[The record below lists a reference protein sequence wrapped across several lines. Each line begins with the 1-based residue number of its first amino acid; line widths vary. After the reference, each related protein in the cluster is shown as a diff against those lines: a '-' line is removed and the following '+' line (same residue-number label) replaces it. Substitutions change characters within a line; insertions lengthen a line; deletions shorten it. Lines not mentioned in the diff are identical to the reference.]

1 MPHRSRGD
9 FLCAAESKGSMT
21 ASEVERQA
29 AYTMAKIREGKY
41 PRKKAYRLLDN
52 LKLWV
57 MQEDPRG
64 LQSPS
69 LSAIDAEI
77 TEVMY
82 PSL

>member
-1 MPHRSRGD
+1 
-9 FLCAAESKGSMT
+9 MT

-29 AYTMAKIREGKY
+29 AYEMAKIRERKY
-41 PRKKAYRLLDN
+41 PPEKAYRLLDN
-52 LKLWV
+52 LMQWV

-82 PSL
+82 PSK